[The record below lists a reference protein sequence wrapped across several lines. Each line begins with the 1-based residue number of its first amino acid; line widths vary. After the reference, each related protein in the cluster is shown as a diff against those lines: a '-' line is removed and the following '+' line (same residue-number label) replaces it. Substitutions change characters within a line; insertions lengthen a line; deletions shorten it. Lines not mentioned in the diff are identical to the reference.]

1 MNAETAPQSVH
12 SSLCEGNC
20 DRFVW
25 SSTSYLQCSKPAAT
39 IADAESENLTYCTVA
54 SHTLAISHV
63 RNHGQGGRPESGINE
78 CLHRQ
83 YCQLARHFGY
93 KAYWIDSACIPSQN
107 QLRCQ
112 AIENINE
119 IFASAR
125 VTVVINADI

>member
-1 MNAETAPQSVH
+1 MNAETAAQSIY

-20 DRFVW
+20 DGFVW

-63 RNHGQGGRPESGINE
+63 WNHGQGGRPESGINA
-78 CLHRQ
+78 CLHRR
-83 YCQLARHFGY
+83 YCRLARHFGC

-107 QLRCQ
+107 PFRRQ

-119 IFASAR
+119 IFANAR
-125 VTVVINADI
+125 VAVVINADI